1 MTRLA
6 LLLPLAALS
15 LVSCDTPYF
24 AAFPEKAAK
33 NRAATPGNPHG
44 GKPADYRDEALL
56 SSIPPAPISTDRGG
70 VEIPDNTYTP
80 APSATYSPNKKV
92 TLEELTETT
101 PSQPRPPSAPRPTAP
116 AATSQERIE
125 EPQPTYWFGR
135 PNADNTAAIPV
146 GPSKKP

>member
-6 LLLPLAALS
+6 FLLPLAALT
-15 LVSCDTPYF
+15 LTSCDTPYF
-24 AAFPEKAAK
+24 AVFPEKAAK

-70 VEIPDNTYTP
+70 VDIPSDTDTP
-80 APSATYSPNKKV
+80 VPAATYAPNKKI

-101 PSQPRPPSAPRPTAP
+101 PSPPGSPSAPRPTAP
-116 AATSQERIE
+116 ATTSQERSE

-135 PNADNTAAIPV
+135 PNEGNTSAIPV
-146 GPSKKP
+146 GPTKKP